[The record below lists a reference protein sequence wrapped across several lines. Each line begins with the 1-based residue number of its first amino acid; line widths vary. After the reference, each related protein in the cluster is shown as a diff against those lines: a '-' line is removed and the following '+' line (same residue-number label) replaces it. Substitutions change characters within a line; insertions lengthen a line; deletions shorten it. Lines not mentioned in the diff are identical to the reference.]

1 MNYSGVVQKNRNTIY
16 ICGGINAKL
25 DEIKN
30 TFLVFNPETLSLQPM
45 PSMKNVRYTFPMI
58 YHHNRLY
65 VMGGRVYGA
74 DQTSLLWECEYF
86 DFELKKWVEMPN
98 MHKRR
103 CTSMAFVA
111 VGHPGLQRRDLDLRR
126 LH

>member
-1 MNYSGVVQKNRNTIY
+1 MNYCGVVQRNKSTIY
-16 ICGGINAKL
+16 ICGGINSKL

-30 TFLVFNPETLSLQPM
+30 TFLIFNPETLALQLM
-45 PSMKNVRYTFPMI
+45 PPMKNVRYTFPMI
-58 YHHNRLY
+58 YHNNRLY

-74 DQTSLLWECEYF
+74 DQTSLLWESEYF
-86 DFELKKWVEMPN
+86 DFEQKKWIDMPN
-98 MHKRR
+98 MNKRR

-111 VGHPGLQRRDLDLRR
+111 AHHSGVQRRDLDLRR